1 MAPKSKGPDAGA
13 SSISRAKRTEIGEE
27 ACPEAGGRV
36 HFSGALMHDT
46 YVHGHVSVPFVEDM
60 FSEYVG
66 VGRYPDNN
74 LAFPNAI
81 KNSFDS
87 VAVDAGTRVT
97 IYSERDFKGKVLW
110 DRVGPAIVVNVQ
122 WKDQSCWSFCGGK
135 PYSEKLSEKWK
146 EPLQTIFPPEVREF
160 SASDMHQWNTGSL
173 VIQGGQAFPKR
184 LDEVEEYNVLE
195 NPRF

>member
-27 ACPEAGGRV
+27 SCPEAGGRV

-74 LAFPNAI
+74 LAFPNSI
-81 KNSFDS
+81 SHTFDS

-110 DRVGPAIVVNVQ
+110 DRVGPAIVVNVRWRSDTQ
-122 WKDQSCWSFCGGK
+122 FGGK
-135 PYSEKLSEKWK
+135 PYSEKLREKWTEK
-146 EPLQTIFPPEVREF
+146 IQSIFPPEVREF
-160 SASDMHQWNTGSL
+160 STSDMHQWNTGSL
-173 VIQGGQAFPKR
+173 VIQGEQGRPWTRWSSTECLGTCGF
-184 LDEVEEYNVLE
+184 
-195 NPRF
+195 